1 MLWKHSKIIR
11 CLKDLKLVF
20 DYWIRVFQ
28 LVLIKPNNTELSLL
42 LFLCTCPKKHVKCEH
57 SWKWKSS
64 SQSYP
69 EPGLCTWASIVAH
82 CQKTQDAGKLLWH
95 WFVYHWNQTFAS
107 STRTQAESKFCL
119 KITGIT
125 LKVLIRNYNHHPF
138 TPLLNKF
145 TCDGPDAGAW
155 KYVSV
160 KHTQLKLV
168 VSLLQFSNHF
178 KNKLEVTLAVAD
190 ERVEQLRST
199 WI

>member
-107 STRTQAESKFCL
+107 STC
-119 KITGIT
+119 
-125 LKVLIRNYNHHPF
+125 
-138 TPLLNKF
+138 
-145 TCDGPDAGAW
+145 
-155 KYVSV
+155 
-160 KHTQLKLV
+160 
-168 VSLLQFSNHF
+168 
-178 KNKLEVTLAVAD
+178 KNK
-190 ERVEQLRST
+190 RVEFSEKNDRTLTENITYQDTGWEQILSENHRHHSQGT
-199 WI
+199 HQKLQPPSFYTCTDQTH